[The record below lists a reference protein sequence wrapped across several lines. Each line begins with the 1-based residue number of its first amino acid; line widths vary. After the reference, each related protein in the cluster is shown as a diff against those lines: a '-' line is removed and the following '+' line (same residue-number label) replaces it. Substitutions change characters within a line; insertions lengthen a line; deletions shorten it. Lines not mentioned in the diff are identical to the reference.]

1 MSNAWGS
8 AVSDDEAEGVGLVIA
23 APQSGSGKTV
33 TTLGLAAALRARG
46 LSVGVAKAGPD
57 YIDARFHDAVS
68 VRPAPNLDLWAM
80 RPELVT
86 SVAAD
91 AAAGTDVFLVE
102 GVMGLFDGPAVGRG
116 STADLARHLDLP
128 VVLVIDASRQSASV
142 AALVHGFT
150 SFDPTVDVCGVILT
164 RVASARHEAM
174 LRGALEA
181 AGHLCLG
188 CVARD
193 PALALPSR
201 HLGLVQAGEHPDLA
215 AFAEAAGRAIA
226 AGVDLDALL
235 MTAAASPAAGAHAGL
250 PPLGQRIAV
259 AADAAFAFAYPH
271 LLSGWRAQGA
281 EIVPFSPLADE
292 APDADADAV
301 FLPGGYPELHAGRLA
316 AAARFQAG
324 LHHHAAAGHLVYGEC
339 GGFMVLGRGL
349 VDADGVEHPMAGL
362 LDHVTSFAER
372 RRTLGYRSVRHA
384 GPLPWPEKLR
394 GHEFHYSVQTSPAS
408 CAPLYQVADAAGTG
422 LPAAG
427 AVRGTVCGSYLHI
440 LDGA

>member
-1 MSNAWGS
+1 MWSAWGS
-8 AVSDDEAEGVGLVIA
+8 AVSADVAETVGLVIA
-23 APQSGSGKTV
+23 APSSGSGKTV

-46 LSVGVAKAGPD
+46 LRVGVAKAGPD

-80 RPELVT
+80 RPDLVT
-86 SVAAD
+86 SIAAD
-91 AAAGTDVFLVE
+91 AAAGSDVLLVE
-102 GVMGLFDGPAVGRG
+102 GVMGLFDGPVAGPG

-128 VVLVIDASRQSASV
+128 VVLVVDASRQSASV

-164 RVASARHEAM
+164 RVASDRHEAM

-181 AGHLCLG
+181 AGQLCLG
-188 CVARD
+188 CVRTD
-193 PALALPSR
+193 PALVLPSR

-215 AFAEAAGRAIA
+215 AFAEAAGRAVA

-235 MTAAASPAAGAHAGL
+235 MTAAAPPEAARHPTL

-259 AADAAFAFAYPH
+259 ARDAAFAFAYPH
-271 LLSGWRAQGA
+271 LLSGWQAQGA
-281 EIVPFSPLADE
+281 EIRTFSPLADE
-292 APDADADAV
+292 APDPGADAV

-316 AAARFQAG
+316 AAGRFHQG
-324 LHHHAAAGHLVYGEC
+324 LRAHAAAGHLVYGEC

-349 VDADGVEHPMAGL
+349 VDADGVEHAMAGL

-372 RRTLGYRSVRHA
+372 RRSLGYRSARHA
-384 GPLPWPEKLR
+384 SPLPWPADLR
-394 GHEFHYSVQTSPAS
+394 GHEFHYSAQTHPPSGS
-408 CAPLYQVADAAGTG
+408 PLYEVADAAGAR

-440 LDGA
+440 LDGR